1 MNKRILFIGGN
12 FYPEPIGIGKYN
24 GEMIEFL
31 SKEGYQC
38 TVVTSFPY
46 YPTWKVE
53 EPYTKKKHWYKKETI
68 TFLHPNAT
76 PVTVYR
82 CPQYT
87 PAKPTGKRRM
97 LLDLTFLLSVSLIF
111 FRLLFRKKYDMVIT
125 VAPCFQVGLFGLFYK
140 RIRGGKC
147 IYHIQDLQID
157 AARDLNMIKSKK
169 LLSLLSGIERF
180 ILKNSDTVSSISPA
194 MIQKIKIKC
203 NREIVSFPNW
213 VNTSLFYPMEEK
225 AKLKEEYN
233 FKPNDKIVLYS
244 GAIGEKQCLEAII
257 MAADKLRDSIDLKFV
272 ICGTGPYKEK
282 LIQMTQTHKLD
293 NVFFMP
299 LQPTEK
305 LNRFLNMADIHL
317 VLQKATTED
326 SVMPSK
332 LTTIFSVGGLAII
345 TATEKSMLYDTI
357 LKNEIGIVVE
367 PENSQALT
375 KAIENILTTNK
386 RAICQNA
393 RSYAEQNLSIEKIFM
408 SYSVNI

>member
-1 MNKRILFIGGN
+1 MNKRVLFIGGN

-31 SKEGYQC
+31 SKEGYHC
-38 TVVTSFPY
+38 TVITSYPY

-53 EPYTKKKHWYKKETI
+53 APYTKKKHWYKKETT
-68 TFLHPNAT
+68 TFLQPDAT
-76 PVTVYR
+76 PVTIYR

-87 PAKPTGKRRM
+87 PVKPTGKRRM
-97 LLDLTFLLSVSLIF
+97 LLDLTFLLSVSIILMQ
-111 FRLLFRKKYDMVIT
+111 LLFKKKYDLVIT
-125 VAPCFQVGLFGLFYK
+125 VAPCFQVGLFGLLYK
-140 RIRGGKC
+140 KIRGGKC

-157 AARDLNMIKSKK
+157 AAKELNMIKSKK
-169 LLSLLSGIERF
+169 LLSLLTTIERY
-180 ILKNSDTVSSISPA
+180 ILKHSDTVSSISPA
-194 MIQKIKIKC
+194 MIQKIKAKH

-233 FKPNDKIVLYS
+233 FKANDKIVLYS

-257 MAADKLRDSIDLKFV
+257 AAADKLRESTDLKFV

-282 LIQMTQTHKLD
+282 LIQLKDAHKLD

-317 VLQKATTED
+317 VLQKATMED

-357 LKNEIGIVVE
+357 LKNEIGVVVE

-375 KAIENILTTNK
+375 KAIEGILATNK
-386 RAICQNA
+386 KVICENA
-393 RSYAEQNLSIEKIFM
+393 RNYAEQNLSIEKIFR